1 MKKTNAGREFIMKKR
16 FIYLALALFPLLYGA
31 GCCTVPKTDTGAF
44 QQAQTFKKEIEKNV
58 EANYL
63 LYLPEGYDTPG
74 KRWPLMLFLHGAG
87 ERGNDL
93 SLVEKHGPPK
103 LIAEGKKDFPFV
115 IVSPQCP
122 EDAWWSDG
130 PQVDTLNALLDHI
143 IAHYRIDKDRIY
155 VTGLSMGGFGTWR
168 LACEYPDRFAA
179 IAPICGGGEPYRVR
193 KIAKLPV
200 WVFHGGKDDVVPIQ
214 ASQLMVDALKKANG
228 NVEFTV
234 YPEAGHD
241 SWTETYN
248 NPALYEW
255 FLKHKRSDNK

>member
-1 MKKTNAGREFIMKKR
+1 MKRILRMS
-16 FIYLALALFPLLYGA
+16 LPVVLVLLYGT
-31 GCCTVPKTDTGAF
+31 GCCTTSTGKAVDAR
-44 QQAQTFKKEIEKNV
+44 QQPQSFKKEICQTV

-63 LYLPEGYDTPG
+63 LYLPEGYESSTQ
-74 KRWPLMLFLHGAG
+74 KWPLTLFLHGAG
-87 ERGNDL
+87 ERGDDL
-93 SLVEKHGPPK
+93 SKVEVHGPPK
-103 LIAEGKKDFPFV
+103 LIAQEHKQFPFV

-130 PQVDTLNALLDHI
+130 PQIQTLNALLDDI
-143 IAHYRIDKDRIY
+143 VARYRIDEDRIY

-179 IAPICGGGEPYRVR
+179 IAPICGGGEPYRAR
-193 KIAKLPV
+193 ALKHLPV
-200 WVFHGGKDDVVPIQ
+200 WVFHGAKDDVVPLQ
-214 ASQLMVDALKKANG
+214 ASQVMVDALKKAEG

-255 FLKHKRSDNK
+255 FLKHTRSHRK